1 MAQAPL
7 KRRPG
12 AEQQFAPRRTDISRD
27 ALQAPLQ
34 DHGPDFARSS
44 AAGIAAHQ
52 FMPRIMPR
60 SEVIL
65 ATGLSDTTLWRE
77 YRAGRFPKPIPLT
90 KNRVGWVESE
100 VRAWIADRLQAAR
113 AG

>member
-1 MAQAPL
+1 MAPTEP
-7 KRRPG
+7 RRRSG
-12 AEQQFAPRRTDISRD
+12 ADQQFAPRHTDVSRD
-27 ALQAPLQ
+27 ALLAPLQ
-34 DHGPDFARSS
+34 DHGPDFARAS
-44 AAGIAAHQ
+44 AAGIANDQ

-65 ATGLSDTTLWRE
+65 TTGLSDTTLWRE

-100 VRAWIADRLQAAR
+100 VRAWIAGRLQAAR
-113 AG
+113 G